1 MGDYLISFE
10 PILMVLHYVAVLI
23 VVVSILLQ
31 SGKGMNV
38 GSVFGGGGS
47 QSLFGA
53 RGAGNFLTKITTIAA
68 LVLLTTSLSLATV
81 ANKKARGNIGTSV
94 ISHDSVVKD
103 TAPVSDADNK
113 IDPNAAPVQETAKPE
128 NK

>member
-1 MGDYLISFE
+1 MGEYLIAFE
-10 PILMVLHYVAVLI
+10 PVLMVLHYVAVVV

-81 ANKKARGNIGTSV
+81 ANKKARGGFGNSV
-94 ISHDSVVKD
+94 IGQDSVLKD
-103 TAPVSDADNK
+103 TAPAADTNTV
-113 IDPNAAPVQETAKPE
+113 DGAVEQAKPE
-128 NK
+128 GTQGQ